1 MPEDVKEERWQRLME
16 LQAEIS
22 ADRLQARIGR
32 EIDVIVDAVDGDGAR
47 ARSSAD
53 APEIDGVVHIVDPD
67 GLRPGEIV
75 RVRVEGAD
83 DYDLW
88 AVPVAR

>member
-1 MPEDVKEERWQRLME
+1 ME

-22 ADRLQARIGR
+22 AERLQQRIGR
-32 EIDVIVDAVDGDGAR
+32 EIDVIIDRVEGDSAI

-53 APEIDGVVHIVDPD
+53 APEIDGVVHIENVE
-67 GLRPGEIV
+67 GLVSGEII
-75 RVRVEGAD
+75 RVRVEGPD

-88 AVPVAR
+88 AVPVEA